1 MTPTS
6 SDRPSDGDARTLE
19 GNALRDPGTSVRSAN
34 LDRIQL
40 GLIGGFTCC
49 FFLAAAA
56 SQYKWIAYGS
66 LASVT
71 FLGLAASITLYY
83 FLNTVAEVKEKNY
96 SIAGAGA
103 VFVIVF
109 GLGVGVIRID
119 ATEKMDALSR
129 QVAELQD
136 KLALSDRDIELNGDV
151 RNQRGKTV
159 DGLDRNLQV
168 GVLFEGEFF
177 SEQGEHIFV
186 VPKLPRDRFYK
197 IMVGDP
203 SSRTYYVTPVMVSD
217 GDKAPPGTAF
227 TKPAIFPE
235 EQQ

>member
-1 MTPTS
+1 MTDTS
-6 SDRPSDGDARTLE
+6 SDQTSNGGAV
-19 GNALRDPGTSVRSAN
+19 RDPGQSNRSAN

-40 GLIGGFTCC
+40 GLIAGFTFC
-49 FFLAAAA
+49 FFVAAAA
-56 SQYKWIAYGS
+56 SQYKWIAYGT

-109 GLGVGVIRID
+109 GLGVGVIKVD
-119 ATEKMDALSR
+119 SMESLDALSE

-136 KLALSDRDIELNGDV
+136 RLALSGRDIEINGNV
-151 RNQRGKTV
+151 RNQQGDTI

-177 SEQGEHIFV
+177 SERGEHIFV
-186 VPKLPRDRFYK
+186 VPELPRDRLYK

-203 SSRTYYVTPVMVSD
+203 SSRTYYVTPVMVSN

-235 EQQ
+235 EEQ